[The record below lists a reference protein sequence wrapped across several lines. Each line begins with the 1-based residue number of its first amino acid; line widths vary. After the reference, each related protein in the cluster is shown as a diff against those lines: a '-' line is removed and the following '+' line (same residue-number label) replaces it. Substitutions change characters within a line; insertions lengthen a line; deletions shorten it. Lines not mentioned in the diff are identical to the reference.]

1 METLSLKSYVSKC
14 VLGMEIAYV
23 VCLIGGYLPWR
34 TERGIELHH
43 TLFET
48 LPGFTWGNIGSYL
61 WGAILL
67 GLIAWIFGVYIV
79 WMHNSSLINKN

>member
-1 METLSLKSYVSKC
+1 MEKLSLQSYTLKC
-14 VLGMEIAYV
+14 VLGMEVAYV
-23 VCLIGGYLPWR
+23 ICLIGGYLPWR
-34 TERGIELHH
+34 TQRGIEIHH

-67 GLIAWIFGVYIV
+67 GLIAWVAGTYIV
-79 WMHNSSLINKN
+79 WMHNSSLIEK